1 MYKCHVLFE
10 WFQPKSKHLNR
21 KKVLQRM
28 EFCVVLNKEYDNN
41 VASCKNV
48 LFVLR
53 LLSIR
58 EIDNHHFTT
67 ISSIWILMTI
77 LLATF
82 DDIVCDSFIRSGSNL
97 IK

>member
-1 MYKCHVLFE
+1 
-10 WFQPKSKHLNR
+10 
-21 KKVLQRM
+21 M

-82 DDIVCDSFIRSGSNL
+82 DDIVCDAFIRSGSNL